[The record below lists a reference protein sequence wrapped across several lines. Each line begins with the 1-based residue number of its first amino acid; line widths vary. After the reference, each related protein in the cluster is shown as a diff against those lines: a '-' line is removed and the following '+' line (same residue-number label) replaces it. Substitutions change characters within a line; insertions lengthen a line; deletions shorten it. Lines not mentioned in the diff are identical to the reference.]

1 MSMQHVVLF
10 NFSHELSPADEADM
24 FAQVRSWPE
33 EIGGFEVLRLGTPV
47 DTARTRGYQ
56 YLLHM
61 VVADVAALARYQEH
75 PVHVRFANWV
85 VDHGGTVLAFDYHLD
100 SGTVISTGSG

>member
-10 NFSHELSPADEADM
+10 SFSDQLSPADETDM

-61 VVADVAALARYQEH
+61 VVADEAALAHYQEH

-85 VDHGGTVLAFDYHLD
+85 VDHGGTVLAFDYRLD
-100 SGTVISTGSG
+100 SRTVIPTSPG